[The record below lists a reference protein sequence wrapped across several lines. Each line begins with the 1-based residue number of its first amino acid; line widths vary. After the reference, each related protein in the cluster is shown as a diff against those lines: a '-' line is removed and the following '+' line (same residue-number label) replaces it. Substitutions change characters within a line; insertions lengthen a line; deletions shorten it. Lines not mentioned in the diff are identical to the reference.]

1 MLEYLEYLGYA
12 AFLIL
17 MFGCLRYI
25 MDSLET
31 EGASEDRER

>member
-1 MLEYLEYLGYA
+1 MLEYLEYVGYA

-17 MFGCLRYI
+17 MFACLHHVI
-25 MDSLET
+25 HCLET